1 MAPPLRPRVPV
12 RAPVVRTSP
21 VLARYLDDL
30 AQQARMADAAADAR
44 RLDIHFGRV
53 QPDDPFA
60 GIGGDEIADMVGAT
74 GAPRRWLEAAD
85 YNQSIGSMMPG
96 GLGEPMLD
104 ALARN
109 DRTRALVQGRLDRLA
124 PEQMPGSLG
133 LVGRRYEADQ
143 SAARAADILSGRN
156 RDTAMALGA
165 AGALGAGAFG
175 ARMALENQ
183 QNQQDQV
190 LLGAWKKERD
200 LMDSVRQSVSE
211 IDMAEDDPVI
221 FSADIPTADEVNGF
235 LAEGLA
241 VPPHQFDA
249 GGFDARSDERDS
261 ARDSALMAS
270 VGSGM
275 DDIIDRAKGAPGMN
289 AVNARIPSA
298 ERVRNS
304 FLETPFISR
313 TAEGDFRPSEDYPF
327 RGKNTYFAS
336 DFRPPSPEESVAAAP
351 GPESQVAQ
359 DPDLEDLPG
368 PQLRS
373 MRALMRSGIPEGR
386 ARDIILKGS
395 SMSPDEY
402 RMVTGG
408 RR

>member
-1 MAPPLRPRVPV
+1 MAPPLRPLV
-12 RAPVVRTSP
+12 PVVRTP

-30 AQQARMADAAADAR
+30 AQQARLADAAADAR
-44 RLDIHFGRV
+44 RLDVHFGRV

-96 GLGEPMLD
+96 GPGEPMLD

-143 SAARAADILSGRN
+143 AAARAADILSGRN

-175 ARMALENQ
+175 TRMALENQ

-190 LLGAWKKERD
+190 LLGAWENERQQRD
-200 LMDSVRQSVSE
+200 AEQLEADNQAAEVARAEQAKASAARSLMSSVDRSISE
-211 IDMAEDDPVI
+211 IDLADDAPVVI
-221 FSADIPTADEVNGF
+221 DPDIPG
-235 LAEGLA
+235 
-241 VPPHQFDA
+241 
-249 GGFDARSDERDS
+249 SDE
-261 ARDSALMAS
+261 
-270 VGSGM
+270 
-275 DDIIDRAKGAPGMN
+275 
-289 AVNARIPSA
+289 
-298 ERVRNS
+298 VRNS
-304 FLETPFISR
+304 FLETPFLSDLPGR
-313 TAEGDFRPSEDYPF
+313 G
-327 RGKNTYFAS
+327 GKNTFFAS

-359 DPDLEDLPG
+359 DQDLEDLPG

-373 MRALMRSGIPEGR
+373 IRALMRGGIPEGR
-386 ARDIILKGS
+386 ARDIILKGN